1 MDIPVSAVKL
11 IENWG
16 IEIEPDL
23 LILSLTHR
31 SFANENGGIPTNER
45 LEFLGDAVL
54 QLIVTDRLYTTYPEH
69 PEGHLAKM
77 RSATVSQAALA
88 MAAKRLNLGDYIL
101 LGRGEDRTGGRQ
113 KDSILSDTFEALI
126 GATYLSHGIEKT
138 RQVVESQL
146 EFLLQQALERGVGM
160 DWKTTVQELC
170 AALNLGEVNYQITGS
185 GPDHKRSYRAEL
197 LVEERIWGSGT
208 AGSKKLAEH
217 YAAEKA
223 ILAIRKEYNLTG
235 PIGFEIGID
244 GK

>member
-1 MDIPVSAVKL
+1 MHTPASAVKL
-11 IENWG
+11 LENWG
-16 IEIEPDL
+16 ITIEPEL

-54 QLIVTDRLYTTYPEH
+54 QLIVTDKLYATYPDH

-77 RSATVSQAALA
+77 RSATVSQPALA
-88 MAAKRLNLGDYIL
+88 MVAKKLNLGDYIL
-101 LGRGEDRTGGRQ
+101 LGRGENHTGGRQ

-126 GATYLSHGIEKT
+126 GATYLSHGMEKT
-138 RQVVESQL
+138 RRVVETQL
-146 EFLLQQALERGVGM
+146 DFLLKQALERGVGM

-170 AALNLGEVNYQITGS
+170 AALSLGEVSYQIDGS
-185 GPDHKRSYRAEL
+185 GPDHKRTYRAEL
-197 LVEERIWGSGT
+197 MVGERIWGAGT
-208 AGSKKLAEH
+208 ASSKKLAEH

-223 ILAIRKEYNLTG
+223 ILAIRKEHNLTG
-235 PIGFEIGID
+235 PIGFELGIG